1 MREGYYTRRDALLG
15 GLTFGAVL
23 AGGLLFS
30 GSSQIVQRVSA
41 TGNRTT
47 YLQLSLAWSGLDFAW
62 LPDNARLA
70 IASDDGLGVVRTN
83 NGQLSRQN
91 WAQIGSRLLQN
102 SAPGTRA
109 VYWSSDGTKA
119 LYATST
125 GLLVLDVLT
134 GRPLW
139 SHSIEQPYGTIA
151 ALSPDGTR
159 LALPAKTGVEIWNVQ
174 EGKFV
179 AQFGSSLVAKSLLWS
194 PDSTRIATTSQLGL
208 VQVWRVADG
217 RSLWS
222 GTSSPQQA
230 ISWSPDGASLA
241 FVASGTGGQT
251 QLGLWNASN
260 GQVRIQTPALV
271 GFLSDQL
278 KRDDQV
284 AWSPDGTRIAF
295 GVLSGSGSR
304 IEVWSVARGQ
314 RLFVCQSVN
323 GQSSTPTW
331 SPDGKYIAAGQTI
344 VGKGELI
351 GGDNGERSIIQFWD
365 ASSGRALFAYSAPKS
380 PQRLTWSPDSHALA
394 IITPKSYGAL
404 ATSTCLSFCRYGY
417 NDYALEVFRVEDSIS
432 IIDVGNLRNDVS

>member
-23 AGGLLFS
+23 ASGLLFS
-30 GSSQIVQRVSA
+30 GSSQQVQGASA
-41 TGNRTT
+41 AGNRTT
-47 YLQLSLAWSGLDFAW
+47 YLQLSLTWNGLDFAW

-70 IASDDGLGVVRTN
+70 IASDDGLGVIRTT
-83 NGQLSRQN
+83 NGQLSKQN

-119 LYATST
+119 LYTTAT
-125 GLLVLDVLT
+125 GLLVLDVVT

-139 SHSIEQPYGTIA
+139 SHSIEQPSSGLA

-159 LALPAKTGVEIWNVQ
+159 LALPSKTGVQIWSVQ
-174 EGKFV
+174 EGKII
-179 AQFGSSLVAKSLLWS
+179 AQFGSSLAAKSLLWS
-194 PDSTRIATTSQLGL
+194 PDGTRLATTSLLGM

-222 GTSSPQQA
+222 GISSPQQA
-230 ISWSPDGASLA
+230 ISWSPDGASIA
-241 FVASGTGGQT
+241 FVASGTGGQA

-260 GQVRIQTPALV
+260 GRVRFQTPALV

-284 AWSPDGTRIAF
+284 AWSPDGSRIAF
-295 GVLSGSGSR
+295 GVLAGSESR

-314 RLFVCQSVN
+314 RLFVCQAVS
-323 GQSSTPTW
+323 GQSSAPTW

-351 GGDNGERSIIQFWD
+351 GGDNGERSIVQFWD
-365 ASSGRALFAYSAPKS
+365 ASNGRALFAYSAPKS
-380 PQRLTWSPDSHALA
+380 PQSLTWSPDSHALA
-394 IITPKSYGAL
+394 IITPKNYGAL
-404 ATSTCLSFCRYGY
+404 ANSTCLSFCRYGY
-417 NDYALEVFRVEDSIS
+417 GDYALEVFRVA
-432 IIDVGNLRNDVS
+432 